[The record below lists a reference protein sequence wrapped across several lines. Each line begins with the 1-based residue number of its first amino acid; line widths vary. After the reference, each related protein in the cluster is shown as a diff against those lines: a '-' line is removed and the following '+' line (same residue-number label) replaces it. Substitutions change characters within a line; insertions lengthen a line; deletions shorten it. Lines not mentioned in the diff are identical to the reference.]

1 MKYLDIEFD
10 YQNKPSLEPEYIPFG
25 VWADA
30 YLSEA
35 ARPFRV
41 AVERDQGNVSVFS
54 SFLRD
59 ETYEKANYRYMER
72 YVKFL
77 LWSVGG
83 WKVTICGC
91 EETAE
96 KLQKA
101 YVRGGDRD
109 FDAGFFDDTFG
120 LEDLRDRG
128 VDRFFAENMLTGLRG
143 FHGDVS
149 VRIGRRADKDC
160 LDRGIFKD
168 LVIIFIIIRDAEFF
182 SSSLCAFNEFIGNR
196 NQFSFGNIVCQGLG
210 MNTTDSACA
219 DDTNTNFIHFFLL
232 KCKTVFCK
240 RLLYIIITLILRNS
254 REFCH
259 F

>member
-109 FDAGFFDDTFG
+109 FDAGFFDDVFEHFQSPMKTRVPWDAIWMG
-120 LEDLRDRG
+120 AGSDLTP
-128 VDRFFAENMLTGLRG
+128 A
-143 FHGDVS
+143 
-149 VRIGRRADKDC
+149 AP
-160 LDRGIFKD
+160 
-168 LVIIFIIIRDAEFF
+168 
-182 SSSLCAFNEFIGNR
+182 
-196 NQFSFGNIVCQGLG
+196 IV
-210 MNTTDSACA
+210 
-219 DDTNTNFIHFFLL
+219 
-232 KCKTVFCK
+232 KC
-240 RLLYIIITLILRNS
+240 RLS
-254 REFCH
+254 
-259 F
+259 